1 MSGSDRQ
8 SHRQTQQDC
17 HSYQCLYWISTPV
30 LLCTWSTE
38 GSWLLVL
45 ILLYNLAMEIFTVQE
60 FQENWD
66 ELIKRVE
73 DGEHIGI
80 INDSGAA
87 CVMMS
92 TDDALYKLYTEH
104 EEGS

>member
-1 MSGSDRQ
+1 M
-8 SHRQTQQDC
+8 
-17 HSYQCLYWISTPV
+17 YWISTTV
-30 LLCTWSTE
+30 LLCTWSPE
-38 GSWLLVL
+38 GGRLLVL

-80 INDSGAA
+80 INDNGAA

-92 TDDALYKLYTEH
+92 TDDDLYKMYIDH

>member
-1 MSGSDRQ
+1 
-8 SHRQTQQDC
+8 
-17 HSYQCLYWISTPV
+17 
-30 LLCTWSTE
+30 
-38 GSWLLVL
+38 LVTGL
-45 ILLYNLAMEIFTVQE
+45 KNLLYNLAMEIFTVQE

-73 DGEHIGI
+73 KGEHIGI
-80 INDSGAA
+80 VNESGAA

-92 TDDALYKLYTEH
+92 SDDDLYKMYYEH

>member
-1 MSGSDRQ
+1 
-8 SHRQTQQDC
+8 
-17 HSYQCLYWISTPV
+17 
-30 LLCTWSTE
+30 
-38 GSWLLVL
+38 
-45 ILLYNLAMEIFTVQE
+45 MEIFTVQE